1 MKSLLLGML
10 VFLSTSVLAQTKPGY
25 SVAEITF
32 LDKAGYQAELFPK
45 VRQLLAE
52 SGAEIIVAGGKTQA
66 VLGAHETADSVT
78 IVKFASFAIA
88 QAFYASERYQV
99 LRRESEKYIRI
110 NLFLVEGE

>member
-1 MKSLLLGML
+1 MKSLLLGIL
-10 VFLSTSVLAQTKPGY
+10 ICVSTSVMAQAKPGY

-32 LDKAGYQAELFPK
+32 VDKAGYQAELFPK

-52 SGAEIIVAGGKTQA
+52 SGAEIIVAGGKTQS

-78 IVKFASFAIA
+78 IVKFSSFASA
-88 QAFYASERYQV
+88 QAFYASERYQA

-110 NLFLVEGE
+110 NLYLVEGE